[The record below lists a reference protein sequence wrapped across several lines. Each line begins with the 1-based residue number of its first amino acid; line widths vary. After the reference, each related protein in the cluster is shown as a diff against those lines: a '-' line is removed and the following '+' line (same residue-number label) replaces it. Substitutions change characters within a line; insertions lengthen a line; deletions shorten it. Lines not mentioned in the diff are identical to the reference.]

1 MSISS
6 RTNRKTLINPHTGL
20 DNNKPVGILNL
31 GEIGVQHSGVDSAK
45 LYVET
50 ESASTSPNTIATF
63 ITEDETKQY
72 VDGRISGVTEIIGDL
87 VDIVLTGGTGDD
99 IINVTINGT
108 SADTN
113 PNTFVVTHKS
123 GSTENGF
130 KKLETDSY
138 GHVTAG
144 TDVTIDD
151 ITDLSGFVETVEA
164 IAESAVTTET
174 ERAMEVEETISGAVT
189 TLANATEMELVRLDE
204 RIDEIASGGTIGDLV
219 DTREE
224 FSGLTESGRT
234 IDALLLKGIIWENE
248 KVASAALT
256 DLDYRVNLISA
267 STPEIKDIDKLA
279 SAITIN
285 GVTKYVSNNIVDLGD
300 FLSASTPYIKSIT
313 ETTEQGTGNRVLTFT
328 DSQNNTKEIVETVII
343 DCGEY

>member
-20 DNNKPVGILNL
+20 NNNKPVGILNL

-189 TLANATEMELVRLDE
+189 TLANATEMELVRLDD
-204 RIDEIASGGTIGDLV
+204 RIDDAISALTLDLV
-219 DTREE
+219 ETREE
-224 FSGLTESGRT
+224 LSGLTESGKT

-285 GVTKYVSNNIVDLGD
+285 GVTKYVSNNTVDLGD

-328 DSQNNTKEIVETVII
+328 DSENNTTEIVETVII

>member
-20 DNNKPVGILNL
+20 NNNKPVGILNL

-99 IINVTINGT
+99 IIDVTINGT

-113 PNTFVVTHKS
+113 PNTFTVTHKS
-123 GSTENGF
+123 GSAQSGF

-144 TDVTIDD
+144 TEVTIED
-151 ITDLSGFVETVEA
+151 ISGLSGFVETIEE
-164 IAESAVTTET
+164 IAESAVTTER
-174 ERAMEVEETISGAVT
+174 ERAMAVEETISGDVT
-189 TLANATEMELVRLDE
+189 TLANATELELARLD
-204 RIDEIASGGTIGDLV
+204 DK
-219 DTREE
+219 
-224 FSGLTESGRT
+224 
-234 IDALLLKGIIWENE
+234 IDA
-248 KVASAALT
+248 VSAA
-256 DLDYRVNLISA
+256 
-267 STPEIKDIDKLA
+267 TPDIQDVSKLA
-279 SAITIN
+279 SAVTIN
-285 GVTKYVSNNIVDLGD
+285 GTTKYVSNNVVDLGD
-300 FLSASTPYIKSIT
+300 FLSADTPYIKSIT